1 MSKVAKIVCV
11 SLMTRVIVDENATDK
26 EIVELAKGKFTKKIE
41 GELLE
46 NLDEIYDDEE
56 CPIGT
61 FEEDDLYFQPE
72 FGDYDDILI
81 TPDGVELW
89 SYYVYSSLEKAKED
103 FPDRKINT
111 YSGDDIE
118 NPYFIK

>member
-11 SLMTRVIVDENATDK
+11 SLMTRVIVDEDATD
-26 EIVELAKGKFTKKIE
+26 EQIAELAKGKFIEKIE

-46 NLDEIYDDEE
+46 NLEEIYYDEE
-56 CPIGT
+56 CPVGT
-61 FEEDDLYFQPE
+61 FEDEVYFQPD
-72 FGDYDDILI
+72 FGDGYLI

-103 FPDRKINT
+103 FPDRKINV

>member
-11 SLMTRVIVDENATDK
+11 SLMTRVIVDEDATDK
-26 EIVELAKGKFTKKIE
+26 QISELAKGKFIEKIE

-46 NLDEIYDDEE
+46 NLEEIYDDEE

>member
-11 SLMTRVIVDENATDK
+11 SLMTRVIVDENATDE
-26 EIVELAKGKFTKKIE
+26 EIVNVAKDNFKKKVE
-41 GELLE
+41 GELMDNLE
-46 NLDEIYDDEE
+46 EIYDDEE

-61 FEEDDLYFQPE
+61 FEDDVYFQPD
-72 FGDYDDILI
+72 FGDGDLI

-103 FPDRKINT
+103 FPDRKINA

>member
-11 SLMTRVIVDENATDK
+11 SLMTRVIVDEDATDK
-26 EIVELAKGKFTKKIE
+26 EISELAKGKFIEKIK

-46 NLDEIYDDEE
+46 NLEEIYDDEE

>member
-11 SLMTRVIVDENATDK
+11 SLMTRVIVDEDATD
-26 EIVELAKGKFTKKIE
+26 EQIAELAKGKFIEKIE

-46 NLDEIYDDEE
+46 NLEEIYYDEE
-56 CPIGT
+56 CPVGT
-61 FEEDDLYFQPE
+61 FEEDDVYFQPD
-72 FGDYDDILI
+72 FGDGDLI

>member
-1 MSKVAKIVCV
+1 MNKVAKIVCV
-11 SLMTRVIVDENATDK
+11 SLMTRVIVDENATD
-26 EIVELAKGKFTKKIE
+26 EQIVELAKGKFIEKIE

-46 NLDEIYDDEE
+46 NLEEIYDDEE

-61 FEEDDLYFQPE
+61 FEEDVYFQPD
-72 FGDYDDILI
+72 FGDDDTLI
-81 TPDGVELW
+81 TPNGVELW

-103 FPDRKINT
+103 FPDRKINV

>member
-1 MSKVAKIVCV
+1 MNKVAKIVCV
-11 SLMTRVIVDENATDK
+11 SLMTRVVVDENATD
-26 EIVELAKGKFTKKIE
+26 EQIVELAKGKFKEKIE

-46 NLDEIYDDEE
+46 NLEEIYDDEE
-56 CPIGT
+56 CPFGT
-61 FEEDDLYFQPE
+61 FKDDVYFQPD
-72 FGDYDDILI
+72 FGGDDTLV

-103 FPDRKINT
+103 FPDRKINV